1 LTSGERLSRDL
12 ANRGH
17 RARDAARPR
26 VYLHIGEPK
35 TGTTFLQ
42 KTTWASRDRMAAQGV
57 LLPGYSHRDH
67 SLASRDVRDAPRVDS
82 DPAASWVGDWD
93 VLTGQAL
100 RAPGAALISDEVLVA
115 CTPAQADHAV
125 RSLLPAEVHII
136 LTVRDIAALLPA
148 EWQETVKCGAT
159 TGWDEWLKGVIGTAP
174 AADRRRRS
182 WFWTVHG
189 TLANLAMWSAHI
201 PPDHVHVI
209 TVPREAPADEL
220 WVRFASVLGI
230 DPRSADVHPRRAN
243 ASLGL
248 AETEFLRRMNE
259 ALPGDMPT
267 WFYTRNIK
275 QTLTREVLGTRPR
288 AARLHLRPDEH
299 AWAREQSET
308 LVAGLRDARYHVVG
322 DLAELLPQP
331 EADGADGHAG
341 HAGADDLPAE
351 QLLYVAVHAAAALA
365 DHQYR
370 GSEPTEEQRPR
381 SRGPKQMAIR
391 LEWALLNG
399 RTTRRML
406 RRASHLAPV
415 RRLRVAIWRLLM
427 HPSRHP

>member
-1 LTSGERLSRDL
+1 LTSSERLGPGRASRE
-12 ANRGH
+12 H
-17 RARDAARPR
+17 RARRAAKTR

-42 KTTWASRDRMAAQGV
+42 KTAWASRDGLAAQGV

-67 SLASRDVRDAPRVDS
+67 SLASRDVRQAPRDDS

-115 CTPAQADHAV
+115 CTPAQADRAV
-125 RSLLPAEVHII
+125 RSLLAAEVHVI

-159 TGWDEWLKGVIGTAP
+159 AGWDEWLKGVIGTAP
-174 AADRRRRS
+174 AADRRRQS

-189 TLANLAMWSAHI
+189 ALANLAMWSAHI
-201 PPDHVHVI
+201 PPDRVHVI
-209 TVPREAPADEL
+209 TVPPQAPAGAL
-220 WVRFASVLGI
+220 WERFASVLGV
-230 DPRSADVHPRRAN
+230 DAASADIHPQRAN

-259 ALPGDMPT
+259 ALPADVPT

-288 AARLHLRPDEH
+288 LTRLQLRPDEA
-299 AWAREQSET
+299 AWAREQSEI
-308 LVAGLRDARYHVVG
+308 LVAGLRDAKYHVVG
-322 DLAELLPQP
+322 DVNDLLPEP
-331 EADGADGHAG
+331 EADGDHGG
-341 HAGADDLPAE
+341 GDPPAE
-351 QLLYVAVHAAAALA
+351 QLLDVAVQSAAALV

-370 GSEPTEEQRPR
+370 ESRPVREQRPAAR
-381 SRGPKQMAIR
+381 HPRQMVSQ
-391 LEWALLNG
+391 LEWTLLNG

-415 RRLRVAIWRLLM
+415 RRLRVTIWRMLM
-427 HPSRHP
+427 HPARHP